1 MCRYVFFSI
10 CVKKKNLLM
19 LYIDS
24 NYKNCRNSA
33 TSEPLSHT
41 GTARSRFIFIGS
53 GSTTL
58 LSELIWADKYFP
70 FSIFVE
76 YVYLDIFILFF
87 EFLLSGADFIFFRSR
102 RARLKSNRLRQHPAY
117 YYSTAPE
124 SIECD
129 ASRLESKAVVAAA
142 VLSRLWNSAWLS

>member
-33 TSEPLSHT
+33 TSDHLSHT

-76 YVYLDIFILFF
+76 Y
-87 EFLLSGADFIFFRSR
+87 
-102 RARLKSNRLRQHPAY
+102 
-117 YYSTAPE
+117 T
-124 SIECD
+124 
-129 ASRLESKAVVAAA
+129 
-142 VLSRLWNSAWLS
+142 